1 MPNIW
6 KSFLRP
12 KADLYRFPDAEEL
25 VEEEPVQEPEPEPEE
40 SQAPPADEDQDPGAP
55 FCSVL

>member
-12 KADLYRFPDAEEL
+12 KADPYRFPDAEEL
-25 VEEEPVQEPEPEPEE
+25 VEEEPEQEPELQ
-40 SQAPPADEDQDPGAP
+40 SAAASIQKGNLLKATLTIH
-55 FCSVL
+55 SM

>member
-25 VEEEPVQEPEPEPEE
+25 VEEEPVQEPVRE
-40 SQAPPADEDQDPGAP
+40 QVQLQ
-55 FCSVL
+55 VLVQR